1 MPVRK
6 VEQRYSVQVGGMN
19 LQRAHGKRQSKVRV
33 QKGMEESVKMD
44 GLVWLGDGGW
54 GWLGV
59 EVEV

>member
-1 MPVRK
+1 
-6 VEQRYSVQVGGMN
+6 MN

-44 GLVWLGDGGW
+44 GMVWLGDGGWW